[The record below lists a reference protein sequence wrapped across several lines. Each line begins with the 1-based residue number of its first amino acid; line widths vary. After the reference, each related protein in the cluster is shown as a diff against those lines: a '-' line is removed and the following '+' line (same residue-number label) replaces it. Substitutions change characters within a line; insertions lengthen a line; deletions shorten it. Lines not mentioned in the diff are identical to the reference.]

1 MKGETK
7 LFLGI
12 IAATIVLVVGAV
24 YLFSKP
30 AKPQKANN
38 TLLVHDDS
46 PKLTKPGAVV
56 TLVEFSDY
64 QCPACGAY
72 FPLVKQLTTEFS
84 DSMTF
89 VYRHFPL
96 SQHKNAPLAAYA
108 AEAAGLQGKYWEMHD
123 KLFQNQKDWS
133 DSGNAR
139 DIFIGYAKDL
149 KLDVSQFTKDL
160 DNNDIKNK
168 IDRDVNDG
176 NALGINATP
185 TFFLEGEKLTNP
197 GSVAEFESL
206 IKAAIAKAPIPTGS
220 PQTVHTHFNIAVN
233 LNGKLVDFSLP
244 KYMETNED
252 IHFHDGKGDLVHVHK
267 AHATLKELFDSFGMT
282 FANVKMYVNGKE
294 NSSLLSYEPQ
304 DLDKILI
311 TDGPIVAV
319 SDDACIYSEKC
330 PERGKPPV
338 EKCVGGLGTNCEK

>member
-1 MKGETK
+1 MKSETK

-12 IAATIVLVVGAV
+12 IAATIALVVGAV
-24 YLFSKP
+24 FLFSQP
-30 AKPQKANN
+30 AKPQKVNN
-38 TLLVHDDS
+38 TLLVREDS
-46 PKLTKPGAVV
+46 PKLTKPGASV

-96 SQHKNAPLAAYA
+96 SQHKNAPIAAHA
-108 AEAAGLQGKYWEMHD
+108 VEAAGKQGKYWEMHD

-133 DSGNAR
+133 ESGTAR

-149 KLDVSQFTKDL
+149 KLNTEQFSKDM
-160 DNNDIKNK
+160 DNDDIKNK
-168 IDRDVNDG
+168 INRDINDG

-197 GSVAEFESL
+197 GSFAEFESL
-206 IKAAIAKAPIPTGS
+206 IKAAIAKTPKPTTS
-220 PQTVHTHFNIAVN
+220 TEVVHTHFNIAVY

-244 KYMETNED
+244 KYQETKED

-282 FANVKMYVNGKE
+282 FTNVKVYVNEKE
-294 NSSLLSYEPQ
+294 NSALLLYEPQ
-304 DLDKILI
+304 DLDRILI
-311 TDGPIVAV
+311 TDGPIVPVA
-319 SDDACIYSEKC
+319 DDACIYSEKC
-330 PERGKPPV
+330 PARGTPPP
-338 EKCVGGLGTNCEK
+338 EKCVGGLGTGCKD

>member
-1 MKGETK
+1 MKSETK

-24 YLFSKP
+24 YLFSLP
-30 AKPQKANN
+30 AKQQKANN
-38 TLLVHDDS
+38 TLLVREDS
-46 PKLTKPGAVV
+46 PKLGKPGTMV

-84 DSMTF
+84 DSMAF

-108 AEAAGLQGKYWEMHD
+108 AEASGKQGKYWEMHD

-133 DSGNAR
+133 ESQTAR
-139 DIFIGYAKDL
+139 DIFVGYAKDL
-149 KLDVSQFTKDL
+149 KLDTGQFSKDL

-168 IDRDVNDG
+168 INRDINDG
-176 NALGINATP
+176 TALGINSTP
-185 TFFLEGEKLTNP
+185 SFFLDGEKITNP
-197 GSVAEFESL
+197 GSFAEFESL
-206 IKAAIAKAPIPTGS
+206 IKAAIAKAPTPTGS
-220 PQTVHTHFNIAVN
+220 EAAVHTHFNIAVN
-233 LNGKLVDFSLP
+233 LNEKLVDFSRP
-244 KYMETNED
+244 QYQETNED

-267 AHATLKELFDSFGMT
+267 AHATLKELFDSLGMT
-282 FANVKMYVNGKE
+282 FTGVKLYVNGKE
-294 NSSLLSYEPQ
+294 SSALLSYEPQ